1 MMKNKVCEYPKNL
14 DKIICAINSKCYSHK
29 DIEAMTSR
37 LTDTDKKYIADFQ
50 ESVNVLI
57 REENLFI
64 GFEDTKYALLK
75 LIEQYKDNSGFLNSQ
90 LYVMLEQLISVI
102 ETEKDNDIKKS
113 DAQGVLLNYLLMISA
128 FVDNRL

>member
-1 MMKNKVCEYPKNL
+1 MCEYPKNL
-14 DKIICAINSKCYSHK
+14 DEIIFAINGKYHCYA
-29 DIEAMTSR
+29 DIKLMTTK

-57 REENLFI
+57 REENLFN
-64 GFEDTKYALLK
+64 GFEDTKNALLK
-75 LIEQYKDNSGFLNSQ
+75 LIEQYKDSSGFLNSQ
-90 LYVMLEQLISVI
+90 LYVMLERLISAI

-128 FVDNRL
+128 FVDNRI